1 MGMSVAEKKGMKAV
15 SKVKLAKASK
25 MPKAI
30 QIANAELAKRRRD
43 AAKVKQGM
51 KKVQE
56 RKAKDKAKKGKGG
69 KNSAVSAFAH
79 KMLSK
84 WENVHK
90 MAFQERRPKG
100 LNAPFKTRQLE
111 QRIAALE
118 AALREAGADVKK
130 IEGKDNSKKIAKI
143 KKEIA
148 ANTSALK
155 KTEAK
160 IAALGKVYGLAKK
173 KKDNKSMIKAG
184 TEKKDLSVSA
194 DNTKSRLQK
203 LYASLKAAEAEQK
216 SLPAVPS
223 VPALPAVP
231 DKASTKK
238 SDAMKKVL
246 AKASKGEK
254 KKLALAKKAGKAVK
268 AKRKE
273 LDAQEK
279 KEMKKAKAMEKEIAK
294 AKKNLSK
301 TEAASKKKMESAKKK
316 LADAKKSEGKL
327 KKVEKKAK
335 AAPKKAKARL

>member
-1 MGMSVAEKKGMKAV
+1 MKKV
-15 SKVKLAKASK
+15 QE
-25 MPKAI
+25 PKAI

-90 MAFQERRPKG
+90 MAFQEQRPKG

-118 AALREAGADVKK
+118 AALRDAGKNVKK
-130 IEGKDNSKKIAKI
+130 IEGKDNSKKIARI
-143 KKEIA
+143 KKDIA
-148 ANTSALK
+148 ANTAKLK
-155 KTEAK
+155 RIEAK

-184 TEKKDLSVSA
+184 TEKKDLSVEA
-194 DNTKSRLQK
+194 DQIKSRLQK
-203 LYASLKAAEAEQK
+203 LYAELKAAKAEEK
-216 SLPAVPS
+216 SVTYSSSS
-223 VPALPAVP
+223 VPAIPAVA
-231 DKASTKK
+231 DKKSTKK

-246 AKASKGEK
+246 DKMKRATAKAKKGQDTVDAAKKKLAKKTADEK
-254 KKLALAKKAGKAVK
+254 KKLAAAKKA
-268 AKRKE
+268 
-273 LDAQEK
+273 
-279 KEMKKAKAMEKEIAK
+279 
-294 AKKNLSK
+294 
-301 TEAASKKKMESAKKK
+301 
-316 LADAKKSEGKL
+316 
-327 KKVEKKAK
+327 
-335 AAPKKAKARL
+335 